1 MVSQLRTRRQD
12 VTCQRGRTSL
22 LWWAEGDTYHADSE
36 GGVVVYEV
44 TDPTTLVAPVA
55 DAKTAGVDRAI
66 AATDDSPLTVTGTG
80 AGTYQGPFLMTVDGP
95 GGHERY
101 GAWRVFNLTPA
112 GGGAVALN
120 AIDTRIVNLSRQAYD
135 RVSGVDDPFL
145 PPSGFTDLSQLRV
158 VKGT

>member
-1 MVSQLRTRRQD
+1 M
-12 VTCQRGRTSL
+12 
-22 LWWAEGDTYHADSE
+22 
-36 GGVVVYEV
+36 
-44 TDPTTLVAPVA
+44 P
-55 DAKTAGVDRAI
+55 
-66 AATDDSPLTVTGTG
+66 PLTVTGTG